1 MMKIKD
7 RIMHFFVYIWKFYQL
22 KLFFCLFVFYT
33 VNLVFYLEIKDLQDE
48 EEEQRDTESK
58 WLENIFFIGLK

>member
-7 RIMHFFVYIWKFYQL
+7 RIIHFVYIWKFYQIVW
-22 KLFFCLFVFYT
+22 LFVFYT
-33 VNLVFYLEIKDLQDE
+33 VNLVFYLEIKDLQGE

-58 WLENIFFIGLK
+58 WLENIFSIDLK

>member
-22 KLFFCLFVFYT
+22 KLFVCLFVFYT